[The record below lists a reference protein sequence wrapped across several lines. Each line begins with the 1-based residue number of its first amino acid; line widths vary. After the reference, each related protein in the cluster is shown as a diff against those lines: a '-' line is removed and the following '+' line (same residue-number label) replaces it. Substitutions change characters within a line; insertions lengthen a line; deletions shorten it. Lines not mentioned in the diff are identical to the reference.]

1 MDNCSNKSSSVT
13 LYLNEGRPN
22 QDNSSYVSTQKEENI
37 NEQYTETLNEQESEG
52 IKPWLVVL
60 ATFLVLVVGL
70 GAGTGW
76 GVMQNYFEQHDEF
89 AGTSNLSF
97 QLTFVATICNILINL
112 LAPLG
117 QLMLALMEART
128 VLFTAIVLCS
138 AGLLLASFS
147 TQVWHLYLTHGV
159 IYGIGSSILF
169 YIALSVVPLW
179 FVKNRGI
186 ALGIISSGISI
197 GGLVMPLIM
206 EPLNTKLGAAWCY
219 RILSLICFAVGVLA
233 CLIFKNKKNEDT
245 KPEKLNVKEMF
256 DFSIAKD
263 RKFLLWCATDIL
275 LEAAFNIP
283 YYFLPSYATHLGLTS
298 SQGAIILSAGSGM
311 NAFGRIVSGFL
322 ADYVGHVNIII
333 VYSIISGLSNLVIWT
348 YANSFGTL
356 MAFSIIFGFFGGAFI
371 TLTPTITLL
380 TTGYEK
386 FDSGLSVFLV
396 ITVISMFGPNLA
408 GAIEGSLGSN
418 HPFDSY
424 KYFTGGCYLAG
435 AVLLII
441 FKLALN
447 RNPFVKI

>member
-1 MDNCSNKSSSVT
+1 
-13 LYLNEGRPN
+13 
-22 QDNSSYVSTQKEENI
+22 
-37 NEQYTETLNEQESEG
+37 
-52 IKPWLVVL
+52 
-60 ATFLVLVVGL
+60 
-70 GAGTGW
+70 
-76 GVMQNYFEQHDEF
+76 MQNYFEQHDEF
-89 AGTSNLSF
+89 EGTPNLSF

-233 CLIFKNKKNEDT
+233 CLIFKNKKKEDT
-245 KPEKLNVKEMF
+245 KPKKLNIKEMF

-263 RKFLLWCATDIL
+263 GKFLLWCATDIL

-311 NAFGRIVSGFL
+311 NAFGRVVSGFL

-333 VYSIISGLSNLVIWT
+333 IYSIISGLSNLVIWT

-424 KYFTGGCYLAG
+424 KYFTGACYLAG
-435 AVLLII
+435 AALLII

-447 RNPFVKI
+447 INPFVKI

>member
-1 MDNCSNKSSSVT
+1 
-13 LYLNEGRPN
+13 
-22 QDNSSYVSTQKEENI
+22 
-37 NEQYTETLNEQESEG
+37 
-52 IKPWLVVL
+52 
-60 ATFLVLVVGL
+60 LVL
-70 GAGTGW
+70 
-76 GVMQNYFEQHDEF
+76 GVMQNYFEQHEEF

-117 QLMLALMEART
+117 QFLLAIMQART
-128 VLFTAIVLCS
+128 VLFIAIVFCS
-138 AGLLLASFS
+138 SGLLLASFS
-147 TQVWHLYLTHGV
+147 SQVWHLYLTHGV
-159 IYGIGSSILF
+159 LYGIGSSILF

-197 GGLVMPLIM
+197 GGLVMPLVM
-206 EPLNTKLGAAWCY
+206 DPLNTKLGSGWCY
-219 RILSLICFAVGVLA
+219 RIMSLICFVVGVLA
-233 CLIFKNKKNEDT
+233 CSIFKNKKKDVNV
-245 KPEKLNVKEMF
+245 KPEKINFKEMF

-263 RKFLLWCATDIL
+263 PKFLLWCATDIL

-333 VYSIISGLSNLVIWT
+333 IYSIISGLSNLVIWT
-348 YANSFGTL
+348 YATSFGTL

-408 GAIEGSLGSN
+408 GAIESKVGGD

-424 KYFTGGCYLAG
+424 KYFTGACYLTG
-435 AVLLII
+435 AILLII
-441 FKLALN
+441 FKLSLN
-447 RNPFVKI
+447 RKLFIKI